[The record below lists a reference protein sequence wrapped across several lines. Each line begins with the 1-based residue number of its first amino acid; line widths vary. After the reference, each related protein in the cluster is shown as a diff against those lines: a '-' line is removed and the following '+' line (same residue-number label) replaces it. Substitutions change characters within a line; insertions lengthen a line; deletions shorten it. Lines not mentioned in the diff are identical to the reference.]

1 MAACILFWTGLGWWA
16 ATMLVQWISAGLGR
30 WRRRPGS
37 VRHGAADFSIVA
49 PMVGAR
55 DASPGYVGTLAGL
68 SRAGAEVLICVMAED
83 DEAVGRT
90 RATWPDAPILVGC
103 DDTFNPKLNNVRK
116 GLEAASRPVVAL
128 CDAGVGLGLGALTAP
143 PPPRAAQVGRG
154 RCAAGGAGGGVGGFP
169 APTAAAA
176 QLSAKVGLV
185 LALKTGDRPEN
196 FAAEMECSYIN
207 GHQARFL
214 AAADRLGMPVASGG
228 VTILT
233 REVLQR
239 IGGHQGFLAYLADD
253 YSVVRMVRDRLGL
266 TTWLADVMPRL
277 IVGGR
282 RWQDVWR
289 RQVRWGSTRLKLSPE
304 VRALVLLEPA
314 IGWLASALALT
325 VALLAAGIAPAWLVP
340 AIAFHTFAWFAA
352 EAWFLT
358 GRGLPF
364 GPRAWAAAVVREALV
379 PLLAAQAWLG
389 RDRID
394 WRGTNLAAGWQP
406 AKDGTAGKQV

>member
-1 MAACILFWTGLGWWA
+1 MAACILFWAGLGWWA
-16 ATMLVQWISAGLGR
+16 ATMAVQWISAGLGR
-30 WRRRPGS
+30 WHRPADP

-49 PMVGAR
+49 PMVGVR
-55 DASPGYVGTLAGL
+55 DASPAYVGRLADL
-68 SRAGAEVLICVMAED
+68 SRAGAEVLICVTTEH

-90 RATWPDAPILVGC
+90 RTAWPDAPILVGS

-128 CDAGVGLGLGALTAP
+128 CDAGIDLTLP
-143 PPPRAAQVGRG
+143 EL
-154 RCAAGGAGGGVGGFP
+154 
-169 APTAAAA
+169 TAAAA
-176 QLSAKVGLV
+176 HLSDKVGLV

-214 AAADRLGMPVASGG
+214 MAADRLGMPVASGG

-233 REVLQR
+233 RDVLER
-239 IGGHQGFLAYLADD
+239 IGGHQGFLNYLADD
-253 YSVVRMVRDRLGL
+253 YSVVRMVRDHLGQ
-266 TTWLADVMPRL
+266 TTWLARVMPRL
-277 IVGGR
+277 LVGGR

-314 IGWLASALALT
+314 IGWLASGIALI
-325 VALLAAGIAPAWLVP
+325 VALLAAGAAPIWLALAV
-340 AIAFHTFAWFAA
+340 ALHTVAWFAA
-352 EAWFLT
+352 EAWFLA
-358 GRGLPF
+358 GHGLPF
-364 GPRAWAAAVVREALV
+364 GPRAWAAALAREALV
-379 PLLAAQAWLG
+379 LPLAAQAWRG
-389 RDRID
+389 RSRID

-406 AKDGTAGKQV
+406 ARDGTAGKHV

>member
-116 GLEAASRPVVAL
+116 GLEAASRPVVA
-128 CDAGVGLGLGALTAP
+128 
-143 PPPRAAQVGRG
+143 Q
-154 RCAAGGAGGGVGGFP
+154 CAAGVPRRGGGL
-169 APTAAAA
+169 TAAAA

>member
-1 MAACILFWTGLGWWA
+1 MAACILFWAGLGWWA

-30 WRRRPGS
+30 WRRPADP

-49 PMVGAR
+49 PMVGVR
-55 DASPGYVGTLAGL
+55 DASPAYVGRLADL
-68 SRAGAEVLICVMAED
+68 SRAGAEVLICVTTEH

-90 RATWPDAPILVGC
+90 RAEWPDAPILVGS

-128 CDAGVGLGLGALTAP
+128 CDAGIDLTLP
-143 PPPRAAQVGRG
+143 EL
-154 RCAAGGAGGGVGGFP
+154 
-169 APTAAAA
+169 TAAAA
-176 QLSAKVGLV
+176 HLSDKVGLV

-214 AAADRLGMPVASGG
+214 MAADRLGMPVASGG

-233 REVLQR
+233 RDVLER
-239 IGGHQGFLAYLADD
+239 IGGHQGFLNYLADD
-253 YSVVRMVRDRLGL
+253 YSVVRMVRDHLGQ
-266 TTWLADVMPRL
+266 TTWLARVMPRL
-277 IVGGR
+277 LVGGR

-314 IGWLASALALT
+314 IGWLASGIALI
-325 VALLAAGIAPAWLVP
+325 VALLAAGAAPIWLALAV
-340 AIAFHTFAWFAA
+340 ALHTVAWFAA
-352 EAWFLT
+352 EAWFLA
-358 GRGLPF
+358 GHGLPF
-364 GPRAWAAAVVREALV
+364 GPRAWAAALAREALV
-379 PLLAAQAWLG
+379 PLLAAQAWRG
-389 RDRID
+389 RNRID

-406 AKDGTAGKQV
+406 ARDGTAGKHV